1 MGERQ
6 SFSIKKGLDLPITGD
21 CEQSI
26 EDAPQVEKVAVLGPD
41 FIGLRPT
48 MAVQKGDEVKLGQL
62 LFEDKR
68 TAGVRYTSPGA
79 GRVVAINRGA
89 KRALVSVVVEID
101 GSVGEE
107 NFGEEANPGQL
118 SCDQV
123 REKLIASGLW
133 TALRTR
139 PYSKIPLPNTVPH
152 SIFVTAIDTN
162 PLAAD
167 PAVVLRDR
175 EPDFVCGLEAIS
187 ALTEGDVFLC
197 KAPGAAVPEGDPS
210 RITVAEFD
218 GPHPAG
224 LAGTHIHFLDPV
236 GQAKTVFWIDYQD
249 VIAVGVLFATGA
261 LWTERIVALGGPCV
275 KRPRLL
281 RTRQGAS
288 LTELLAG
295 EVVEGAELRVVSGSV
310 LSGRASVPPAD
321 FLGRYHQQISVLQE
335 GRERVFL
342 GWQQPGFDKFSVK
355 SLFASKLLGKNFKL
369 GFTTTTNGSIRS
381 MVPIGS
387 FESVM
392 PLDILPTFLLRS
404 LIVGD
409 AERAEELGCLEL
421 DEEDLGLSTFVCPG
435 KTEYGPLLR
444 LSLEV
449 IENEG

>member
-101 GSVGEE
+101 DSVGEE
-107 NFGEEANPGQL
+107 NFGEEANPGKL

-123 REKLIASGLW
+123 RDKLIASGLW

-167 PAVVLRDR
+167 PAVVLRER
-175 EPDFVCGLEAIS
+175 EPDFVRGLEAIS

-295 EVVEGAELRVVSGSV
+295 EVEEGAELRVVSGSV
-310 LSGRASVPPAD
+310 LSGRASVAPAD

-355 SLFASKLLGKNFKL
+355 SLFASKFLGKNFKL
-369 GFTTTTNGSIRS
+369 GFTTTTNGSIRA

-444 LSLEV
+444 RSLEV
-449 IENEG
+449 IEKEG

>member
-101 GSVGEE
+101 DSVGEE
-107 NFGEEANPGQL
+107 NFGEEANPGKL

-123 REKLIASGLW
+123 RDKLIASGLW

-167 PAVVLRDR
+167 PAVVLRER
-175 EPDFVCGLEAIS
+175 EPDFVRGLEAIS

-295 EVVEGAELRVVSGSV
+295 EVEEGAELRVVSGSV
-310 LSGRASVPPAD
+310 LSGRASVAPAD

-369 GFTTTTNGSIRS
+369 GFTTTTNGSIRA

-444 LSLEV
+444 RSLEV
-449 IENEG
+449 IEKEG

>member
-1 MGERQ
+1 MGKRQ
-6 SFSIKKGLDLPITGD
+6 SFSIKKGLNIPITGD
-21 CEQSI
+21 CEQVI
-26 EDAPQVEKVAVLGPD
+26 EDGSHVAKVAVLGPD

-48 MAVQKGDEVKLGQL
+48 MAVQEGDEVKLGQL

-68 TAGVRYTSPGA
+68 TVGVRYTSPGA

-89 KRALVSVVVEID
+89 KRALVSVVVELD
-101 GSVGEE
+101 DAVGEE
-107 NFGEEANPGQL
+107 AFGGEETPAQL
-118 SCDQV
+118 SRDQV
-123 REKLIASGLW
+123 RDKLIASGLW

-139 PYSKIPLPNTVPH
+139 PYSKIPLPDTVPH

-167 PAVVLRDR
+167 PAVVLRGR
-175 EPDFVCGLEAIS
+175 EADFVRGLEAIS
-187 ALTEGDVFLC
+187 ALTEGDVYLC
-197 KAPGAAVPEGDPS
+197 KASGAAVPEGDSS

-249 VIAVGVLFATGA
+249 VIAAGVLFATGA

-288 LTELLAG
+288 LSELLTG
-295 EVVEGAELRVVSGSV
+295 EVVEDAELRVISGSV
-310 LSGRASVPPAD
+310 LSGREAVAPGD
-321 FLGRYHQQISVLQE
+321 FLGRFHQQISVLRE
-335 GRERVFL
+335 GRERAFF

-355 SLFASKLLGKNFKL
+355 NLFASKLLGKNFKL
-369 GFTTTTNGSIRS
+369 GFTTATNGSIRA

-392 PLDILPTFLLRS
+392 PLDILPTFFLRS

-409 AERAEELGCLEL
+409 AEQAEELGCLEL
-421 DEEDLGLSTFVCPG
+421 DEEDLGLCTFVCPG

-444 LSLEV
+444 HSLEV
-449 IENEG
+449 IEREG